1 MQDWKAL
8 EKELERRGKAAALKK
23 LADSPD
29 GVRLGRML
37 DAQALSQA
45 AGKGDAAALKQMLGT
60 ALSSEEGR
68 RLAQQLRQLME
79 K

>member
-1 MQDWKAL
+1 MI
-8 EKELERRGKAAALKK
+8 
-23 LADSPD
+23 
-29 GVRLGRML
+29 GRSTVYRFG
-37 DAQALSQA
+37 AFQALSQA